1 MTTVLIP
8 GFMLDQDLWTDIH
21 PYLQTRGPLVY
32 ADLSTANTIEDMAA
46 HVLST
51 VPDGVFDVIG
61 FSMGGYVAREI
72 ARIAPDRVQQLVL
85 MATSSRGDTA
95 LQARRKADAV
105 LAAPQTFAGVSKRS
119 IRQSLAPAREDDDAL
134 VNRIHAMSVRLG
146 GDAFRRQAQLRR
158 DGDTNRLGDIRCPTL
173 VIAGQQDRLRSL
185 DEAQELHQGI
195 PGSQLQVLDAGHM
208 IPMEVP
214 AETQS
219 VLAGFLRRRSASP
232 G

>member
-32 ADLSTANTIEDMAA
+32 ADLSTASTIEDMAA
-46 HVLST
+46 HVLRT
-51 VPDGVFDVIG
+51 VADGVFDVIG

-72 ARIAPDRVQQLVL
+72 ARIAPHRVQQLVL
-85 MATSSRGDTA
+85 MATSSRGDTE

-195 PGSQLQVLDAGHM
+195 QGSQLQVLDAGHM

-219 VLAGFLRRRSASP
+219 VLAGFFCQLNA
-232 G
+232 